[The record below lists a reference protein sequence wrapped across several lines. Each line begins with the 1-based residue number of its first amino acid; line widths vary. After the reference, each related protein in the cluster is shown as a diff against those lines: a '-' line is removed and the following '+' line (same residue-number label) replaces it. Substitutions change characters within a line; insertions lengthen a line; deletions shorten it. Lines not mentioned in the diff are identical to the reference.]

1 MKAVHILGVGMPRFG
16 KYPDRGV
23 KQLAAEA
30 LAAALA
36 DAGLQPGDLQAV
48 WFANSAWGLNGGQDC
63 VRGQV
68 ALRPAGIDR
77 IPIHNVENACAGG
90 ATALH
95 GAYLAVAAG
104 ACEVA
109 LAIGVEKMFQESRLR
124 MMAAFLGGLDVGDL
138 AALGEQA
145 RELRARYPAP
155 ELPPPARRDRA
166 RSTPARRE
174 GGSRAPWR
182 RLAGLPALARDL
194 LVIADHYQLDL
205 RDLLRAG
212 GGRGGNAGQ
221 RSAFMD
227 IYAIAA
233 RRHMAEHGSTQRQ
246 LAAIAAKNH
255 AHGALNPRAQY
266 RESMTVDE
274 VMAAPAVAFP
284 LTRPMCAPIGDGSA
298 AAIVCSAAAARRLG
312 GKRAVRIRASVIGS
326 GRTVVDGEPGITE
339 RVSRIAYRAAGV
351 GPQEIG
357 VAEVH
362 DATAFG
368 ELHQVEALGFCARGE
383 GGRLAEA
390 GDSRLGGARPIN
402 TSGGLESRGHP
413 IAASG
418 LAQVVEL
425 VEQLRGEAGA
435 RQVPGARIALA
446 QNGGGMVGGEEA
458 AMGIHILEAPA
469 GA

>member
-1 MKAVHILGVGMPRFG
+1 VNPVHIIGVGMPRFG
-16 KYPDRGV
+16 KYLERGV

-30 LAAALA
+30 LDLALA
-36 DAGLQPGDLQAV
+36 DAGLAVGDVEAV

-68 ALRPAGIDR
+68 ALRPAGVDR
-77 IPIHNVENACAGG
+77 VPIHNVENACAGG

-104 ACEVA
+104 ACDVA
-109 LAIGVEKMFQESRLR
+109 LAIGVEKMFQQSRLR

-155 ELPPPARRDRA
+155 DSPAPARRGRA
-166 RSTPARRE
+166 SSGPARRE
-174 GGSRAPWR
+174 RGGGSRWR
-182 RLAGLPALARDL
+182 KLAGLPALARDL

-205 RDLLRAG
+205 GALLRAG
-212 GGRGGNAGQ
+212 GGSGGNSGQ

-233 RRHMAEHGSTQRQ
+233 RRHMAQHGSTARQ

-255 AHGALNPRAQY
+255 EHGALNPRAQY
-266 RESMTVDE
+266 RESMTIDE
-274 VMAAPAVAFP
+274 VLAAPPVAFP

-312 GKRAVRIRASVIGS
+312 GRRAVRVRASLIGS

-351 GPQEIG
+351 GPTDIDL
-357 VAEVH
+357 AEVH

-368 ELHQVEALGFCARGE
+368 ELHQTEALGFCAPGE

-390 GDSRLGGARPIN
+390 GDTRLGGGTPIN
-402 TSGGLESRGHP
+402 TSGGLEARGHP

-418 LAQVVEL
+418 LAQIVEL
-425 VEQLRGEAGA
+425 VDQLRGEAGP
-435 RQVPGARIALA
+435 RQVDGARLALA